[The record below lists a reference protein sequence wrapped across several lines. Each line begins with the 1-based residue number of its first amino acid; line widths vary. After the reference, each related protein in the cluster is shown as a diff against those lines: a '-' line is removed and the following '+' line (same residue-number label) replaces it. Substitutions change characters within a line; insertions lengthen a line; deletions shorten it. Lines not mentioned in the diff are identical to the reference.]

1 MPLRRSQRLDE
12 ALLEQGLA
20 ADAREAEGL
29 IRSGRVSLLGQR
41 MDKPGSRV
49 PMGAGLEVKGKQH
62 PFVGRGGLKL
72 EAGLSAFGICVQGLA
87 CLDIGASTGGFTDCL
102 LKRGASRVWAV
113 DTGYGQLDPAL
124 RADPRVAAMERFNA
138 RDLKVSHLGQKAQ
151 FLCMD
156 VSFTSAA
163 RLLPTLA
170 GLLEPLSRAVV
181 LVKPQFELPRR
192 LVPPG
197 GVVVD
202 PELRRQA
209 LAKVAQA
216 ACSCGFEALGSMDS
230 PLAGMA
236 GNLELLLNLQRGAN
250 SY

>member
-1 MPLRRSQRLDE
+1 MPPKRSHRLDE

-29 IRSGRVSLLGQR
+29 IRSGRVSLQGQR

-49 PMGAGLEVKGKQH
+49 PLGALLQVKGKQH

-72 EAGLSAFGICVQGLA
+72 QAGLDAFGISVQGLA

-138 RDLKVSHLGQKAQ
+138 RDLELAHLGQRAQ
-151 FLCMD
+151 FLAMD

-163 RLLPTLA
+163 RLLPALA
-170 GLLEPLSRAVV
+170 GLLEPLARAVV

-192 LVPPG
+192 LVPAG
-197 GVVVD
+197 GVVLD
-202 PELRRQA
+202 PALRQQA
-209 LAKVAQA
+209 LDKVALA
-216 ACSCGFEALGSMDS
+216 AGKCGFEALGSMDS
-230 PLAGMA
+230 PLAGAA
-236 GNLELLLNLQRGAN
+236 GNLELLLNLQRRAIH
-250 SY
+250 Y